1 MADLGGDSKRWEIL
15 KAATRVFQRKGY
27 RDTTMKDL
35 AEESGV
41 SMDELKVY
49 FPTKAHIFT
58 EVSEYLINQ
67 IGESALRKTRSVPS
81 DDPRDVLKNWIRGY
95 LEAVYFLYDEY
106 LKIMM
111 DFWNVG
117 TVPEDPDSLEHK
129 RLKDMYSKAIEFFKE
144 VIKEGIEKGVFRE
157 VDPELAAST
166 LMAML
171 DGTVLQ
177 WLIFDKGFNLALSAE
192 TMLEIF
198 MEGLEICDE
207 KGKKA

>member
-1 MADLGGDSKRWEIL
+1 MADFGGDFRRWEIL
-15 KAATRVFQRKGY
+15 KTAARVFQRKGY

-41 SMDELKVY
+41 NMDELKVY

-58 EVSEYLINQ
+58 KVSEYLINQ
-67 IGESALRKTRSVPS
+67 IGEIALRKIRSVLS
-81 DDPRDVLKNWIRGY
+81 DDPRDVLKKWIRGY

-129 RLKDMYSKAIEFFKE
+129 RLKDMYSKAREFFKE
-144 VIKEGIEKGVFRE
+144 VIKEGIEKGIFRE

-166 LMAML
+166 LIAML

-192 TMLEIF
+192 TVLEIF
-198 MEGLEICDE
+198 MEGLEVRDG